1 MKNTNSLQNFG
12 FFVTAIATIL
22 LVSIPATNS
31 FAVSNM
37 TSIMHHAGPIASINN
52 NWILAGQWMGFI
64 DPSNVSDAGFHST
77 FHMAMVNGSAP
88 HMHKIYNAT
97 ATSINQEGKN
107 FIIKGFSTVTMK
119 EGPVSNVPTTWT
131 VSNNNTLA
139 ISLDPSK
146 VSNHFGNTP
155 IYGLIV
161 SPDAAKKFVQNIMD
175 DSKFLKKW
183 MPLMMQDMIQEMKMS
198 KDNKMYMPMEGM
210 NHSMSGMNN
219 SKMMVEKM
227 PSNNSMMMK

>member
-1 MKNTNSLQNFG
+1 MKTHTNFLKTFG
-12 FFVTAIATIL
+12 FLVTAITAAL
-22 LVSIPATNS
+22 LISVPATNS

-37 TSIMHHAGPIASINN
+37 TSLMHHAGPIASINN
-52 NWILAGQWMGFI
+52 NWILAGQWMGYI

-77 FHMAMVNGSAP
+77 FHMVMINGSAP
-88 HMHKIYNAT
+88 HMHKIFNAT
-97 ATSINQEGKN
+97 ATSIKQEGN
-107 FIIKGFSTVTMK
+107 NLVINGTSTVTMK
-119 EGPVSNVPTTWT
+119 EGPVTNVPTTWT

-146 VSNHFGNTP
+146 VNNHFGNTP

-161 SPDAAKKFVQNIMD
+161 NPDAAKKFVQSIMD

-183 MPLMMQDMIQEMKMS
+183 MPLMMQDMLQEMKMS
-198 KDNKMYMPMEGM
+198 KGNEMYMPMQGM

-219 SKMMVEKM
+219 SM
-227 PSNNSMMMK
+227 MMMKK